1 MLSFC
6 AHKNF
11 KKFFLLLQIMNP
23 ENKICFFINWLRELD
38 MYEETYKN
46 LPPDNI
52 FFIINNQNKSK
63 RSNMKEVERIKKYF
77 KDNSI
82 RNYELLSEFK
92 SENKFKVLISTADLP
107 VSFLSIKSILR
118 FIYAQTVGSIIQF
131 LRLDVLCKNFFD
143 RDITCEGRNS
153 DIFDNKY
160 IEKRLSKKTIKFPNG
175 LDRNTFY
182 FPDKRWKDVFD
193 IYFCSS
199 KIEDNLIKKK
209 FKNIETFFIGYPRF
223 DLKKHSNKNRV
234 LFNKEFN
241 FIKDKKKIVCLPNE
255 RVMTS
260 QNFKAIQRYI
270 EVLSTLSNEYNL
282 ILRPHPKLQD
292 INYEFYQMIKKSG
305 LKLDLVI
312 HRNIFDLLSESDLI
326 LADYGNI
333 VLESIYLRKKIIIY
347 EWPNEK
353 KFRILNDKKNCLDF
367 SVRKNLEIIDFSE
380 PKKYL
385 SKIHNLIANDT
396 YQNSIVKYS
405 EELFNEKK
413 NKKDLNNLLK
423 EIYAT

>member
-52 FFIINNQNKSK
+52 FFIINNLNKSK

-175 LDRNTFY
+175 LDRNTFI
-182 FPDKRWKDVFD
+182 FQTKDGKMF
-193 IYFCSS
+193 
-199 KIEDNLIKKK
+199 LI
-209 FKNIETFFIGYPRF
+209 FIF
-223 DLKKHSNKNRV
+223 AL
-234 LFNKEFN
+234 
-241 FIKDKKKIVCLPNE
+241 
-255 RVMTS
+255 
-260 QNFKAIQRYI
+260 
-270 EVLSTLSNEYNL
+270 
-282 ILRPHPKLQD
+282 
-292 INYEFYQMIKKSG
+292 
-305 LKLDLVI
+305 LKL
-312 HRNIFDLLSESDLI
+312 
-326 LADYGNI
+326 
-333 VLESIYLRKKIIIY
+333 KII
-347 EWPNEK
+347 
-353 KFRILNDKKNCLDF
+353 
-367 SVRKNLEIIDFSE
+367 
-380 PKKYL
+380 
-385 SKIHNLIANDT
+385 
-396 YQNSIVKYS
+396 
-405 EELFNEKK
+405 
-413 NKKDLNNLLK
+413 
-423 EIYAT
+423 

>member
-1 MLSFC
+1 MLSLC
-6 AHKNF
+6 SHKNS
-11 KKFFLLLQIMNP
+11 KEFFLFLQIMNP
-23 ENKICFFINWLRELD
+23 KNKICFFVNWLRELD
-38 MYEETYKN
+38 MYEESYKN
-46 LPPDNI
+46 LPADNI

-63 RSNMKEVERIKKYF
+63 RSNMKEVGRIKKHF

-82 RNYELLSEFK
+82 RNYEMLSEFK
-92 SENKFKVLISTADLP
+92 SKNKFRVLISTADLP

-118 FIYAQTVGSIIQF
+118 FTYAQTVGRIIQF
-131 LRLDVLCKNFFD
+131 LGLDVLCKIFFD
-143 RDITCEGRNS
+143 RDFTCGGKNS

-160 IEKRLSKKTIKFPNG
+160 IEKKLSKKTIKFPNG

-182 FPDKRWKDVFD
+182 FPDKRWRDVFD

-199 KIEDNLIKKK
+199 KIEDNLINKK
-209 FKNIETFFIGYPRF
+209 FKNIETYFIGYPRF

-255 RVMTS
+255 RAMTS
-260 QNFKAIQRYI
+260 QNIKAIQRYI
-270 EVLSTLSNEYNL
+270 EVLSTLSDEYNL

-292 INYEFYQMIKKSG
+292 INNEFYQMIKESG
-305 LKLDLVI
+305 LKLDLEI

-333 VLESIYLRKKIIIY
+333 VLESIYLKKKVIIY

-353 KFRILNDKKNCLDF
+353 IFITLNDKKNCLDF
-367 SVRKNLEIIDFSE
+367 IARKNLEIIKFSDS
-380 PKKYL
+380 KKFV
-385 SKIHNLIANDT
+385 SKIHNLMANDT
-396 YQNSIVKYS
+396 YQNIIDKFS

-423 EIYAT
+423 EIYAN